1 MLSGLGEPM
10 NVNQQEKRDDGETR
24 ASVRARLWRLAGPW
38 WMLLLTGIAWL
49 IVSVIVLRFTV
60 TSAAT
65 VGVLLGVIFLGAMVN
80 EFLLALV
87 RPHWRWAHVLM
98 GIVFLA
104 GAIWAFIDPL
114 RTFWTLATVIGLLL
128 ILQGAFVL
136 IASIE
141 SRIIN
146 SAWWLGMVAGILE
159 ILIGFW
165 ASQQLVRDRA
175 ALLIIWVGLLALF
188 RGITEIVLAFELK
201 SAQQR

>member
-1 MLSGLGEPM
+1 
-10 NVNQQEKRDDGETR
+10 
-24 ASVRARLWRLAGPW
+24 
-38 WMLLLTGIAWL
+38 
-49 IVSVIVLRFTV
+49 VITAE
-60 TSAAT
+60 SAARDRN
-65 VGVLLGVIFLGAMVN
+65 GAFRRPAGQDLAERRVIFLAAMLN

-114 RTFWTLATVIGLLL
+114 RTFWALATVIGLLL

-136 IASIE
+136 MASIE

-175 ALLIIWVGLLALF
+175 ALLIIWAGLLALF

-201 SAQQR
+201 SAQHR